1 MRAGQHISCALV
13 GALWDELSRYM
24 DREHITQAELGRLTD
39 VSHSQISRLK
49 KGENVSADP
58 DTLRKLARGTGIP
71 LTQLIVASGMF
82 SADDLQVKVVRGR
95 PQDLTNEELLAVIK
109 ERLREPTTTERPL
122 ADYEPAPQVQE
133 GEPKLT
139 GRSRPRLVVE
149 HNNDAPH

>member
-24 DREHITQAELGRLTD
+24 DREKITQAELGRLTG
-39 VSHSQISRLK
+39 VAHSQISRMK
-49 KGENVSADP
+49 SPEGVSAEP
-58 DTLRKLARGTGIP
+58 ETLRKLAAGTGIP
-71 LTQLIVASGMF
+71 LPRLIVASGMF
-82 SADDLQVKVVRGR
+82 TAEELKMEVVRGR

-109 ERLREPTTTERPL
+109 ERLREPDTTERPL

-133 GEPKLT
+133 GEPKPT

-149 HNNDAPH
+149 HNNDSAH